1 MLLGTLSSQVSIS
14 PGSEIPHLLWA
25 PVSVFDH
32 THGENIFLISNHNF
46 FHIKQM
52 LFVPCLSA
60 AQLWGEPASAFS
72 APSHE
77 VAEASSKCPMAISRL
92 NKPSSSRP
100 APGAPALTILLAL
113 HRPHSSMSMS
123 FLQWEPMARHETP
136 LQAVLVWVFPWKD
149 FCWYLN
155 FLARRLGVTTLWC
168 PYRGHNM

>member
-32 THGENIFLISNHNF
+32 THKNIFLISNHNF

-60 AQLWGEPASAFS
+60 AQLWGEPASVFS
-72 APSHE
+72 VPSHE

-92 NKPSSSRP
+92 NKPSSLPLILSQGLQP
-100 APGAPALTILLAL
+100 WPSCWLSTGLTPVCQCLSCNGSQWLDTG
-113 HRPHSSMSMS
+113 PHCR
-123 FLQWEPMARHETP
+123 LYWC
-136 LQAVLVWVFPWKD
+136 VFPWKD

-155 FLARRLGVTTLWC
+155 FLARRLGVNTLWC
-168 PYRGHNM
+168 PYRGHNI